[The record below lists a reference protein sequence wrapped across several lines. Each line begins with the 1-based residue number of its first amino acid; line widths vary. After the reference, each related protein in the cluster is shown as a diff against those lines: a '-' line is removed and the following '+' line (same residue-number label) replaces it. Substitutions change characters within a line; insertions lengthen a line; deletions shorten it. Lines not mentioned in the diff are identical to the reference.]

1 MNLEQLT
8 AGMPELVKITGNAQM
23 EIKTLTADSRAK
35 CESGLFFCIRGGRVD
50 AHGLCAAGRR
60 GRLRG
65 AGGGARAGHRLS
77 AGGCDRRARRDDPHC
92 QRL

>member
-8 AGMPELVKITGNAQM
+8 AGMPELVKITGNAQT

-50 AHGLCAAGRR
+50 AHDFAPQAVE
-60 GRLRG
+60 
-65 AGGGARAGHRLS
+65 GGHGLS

>member
-8 AGMPELVKITGNAQM
+8 AGMPELVKITGNAQT

-50 AHGLCAAGRR
+50 AHDFAPQAVEGGCV
-60 GRLRG
+60 G